1 MIVPASVTFRVA
13 IPAVPPDLAHF
24 AVITPPL
31 VGHLNALQALGRTLV
46 RRGHRVTLLG
56 PEDARRWAWG
66 DIGFHAIGRASHPP
80 GHVERMSRRMGAL
93 VGPLGLPAMI
103 AGLAFDTDMVC
114 RDAPLALG
122 RLGVDAL
129 IVDQMEPGGGL
140 VARATGLPY
149 MSVACALPVER
160 DVDVPP
166 VFLGWDYDPSRRGR
180 ARNRGGH
187 RVADWIMRRHQRT
200 IERNARRFGLPL
212 HGGSREK
219 YGRVADWISPT
230 LSVSQ
235 TIPSLD
241 FPRATTPANFHPV
254 GPLRVHDPRVF
265 RPAGPDGRAWRRD
278 GRPLVF
284 ASLGTLQGARE
295 RLFRAIAGA
304 ARDLDVQL
312 VMVHC
317 GRLTPAQVRRLPGHG
332 APDGP
337 YVTDFV
343 PQGAVLDMADAA
355 VLHGGFNTVLD
366 AAARAVPMVVMP
378 LAFEQPAI
386 ATRLQRAGVA
396 RKLSAWTTGHGGG
409 RHDNL
414 AHEIDRVM
422 HDAAMRPRLDA
433 VRAEI
438 AAAGGAER
446 AADLAEERLLGISR
460 RNVTRLPTSGRA
472 RDERGVA

>member
-1 MIVPASVTFRVA
+1 M
-13 IPAVPPDLAHF
+13 AHF
-24 AVITPPL
+24 AIVSPPL

-56 PEDARRWAWG
+56 PADARAHAWP
-66 DIGFHAIGRASHPP
+66 DIEFRAIGRATHPP
-80 GHVERMSRRMGAL
+80 GHVERMSQRMGRL
-93 VGPLGLPAMI
+93 VGPIGLPAMI
-103 AGLAFDTDMVC
+103 AGLARDTDMVC
-114 RDAPLALG
+114 RDAPAALE
-122 RLGVDAL
+122 RLGVDAV
-129 IVDQMEPGGGL
+129 IADQMEPGGGL
-140 VARATGLPY
+140 VARAARLPY

-160 DVDVPP
+160 DPDVPP
-166 VFLGWDYDPSRRGR
+166 VFTSWDYDPSRKGR
-180 ARNRGGH
+180 SRNRGGH
-187 RVADWIMRRHQRT
+187 RVADWIMRPQLCVLERH
-200 IERNARRFGLPL
+200 ASRFGLPRR
-212 HGGSREK
+212 GGGREK
-219 YGRVADWISPT
+219 YGRSADWLSST

-235 TIPSLD
+235 TVASLD
-241 FPRATTPANFHPV
+241 FPRTRPPGHFHPV
-254 GPLRVHDPRVF
+254 GPLRVHDPRTF
-265 RPAGPDGRAWRRD
+265 RPQGWERD

-317 GRLTPAQVRRLPGHG
+317 GRLSERQVRRLPGHG
-332 APDGP
+332 TSGLH
-337 YVTDFV
+337 VTDFV

-366 AAARAVPMVVMP
+366 ALARAVPSVVMP

-386 ATRLQRAGVA
+386 ATRLVRGGLA
-396 RKLSAWTTGHGGG
+396 RRLSAWTTGHGGG

-433 VRAEI
+433 MRAEI
-438 AAAGGAER
+438 RAAGGAER
-446 AADLAEERLLGISR
+446 AADLAEERLLGISHA
-460 RNVTRLPTSGRA
+460 NVTRLPPPER
-472 RDERGVA
+472 RGVA

>member
-1 MIVPASVTFRVA
+1 M
-13 IPAVPPDLAHF
+13 AHF
-24 AVITPPL
+24 AILTPPL

-46 RRGHRVTLLG
+46 RRGHRVTLVG
-56 PEDARRWAWG
+56 PQDARQWAWP
-66 DIGFHAIGRASHPP
+66 DIGFAAIGHATHPP
-80 GHVERMSRRMGAL
+80 GHVERMSRRMGRL

-103 AGLAFDTDMVC
+103 AGLAADTDMVC
-114 RDAPLALG
+114 REAPAALE

-140 VARATGLPY
+140 VARALSLPH

-160 DVDVPP
+160 DEDVPP
-166 VFLGWDYDPSRRGR
+166 VVLGWDHDPSRQGR
-180 ARNRGGH
+180 RRNRGGH
-187 RVADWIMRRHQRT
+187 RVADWIMRRQTRVLDHHA
-200 IERNARRFGLPL
+200 ARLGLPAR
-212 HGGSREK
+212 GGSSER
-219 YGRVADWISPT
+219 YGRHADWLSPI

-235 TIPSLD
+235 TVEGLD
-241 FPRATTPANFHPV
+241 FPRAAPPATLHHV

-265 RPAGPDGRAWRRD
+265 RPQGWERD

-317 GRLTPAQVRRLPGHG
+317 GRLTARQVERLPGYG
-332 APDGP
+332 EPGGP

-343 PQGAVLDMADAA
+343 PQGAVLEMADAA
-355 VLHGGFNTVLD
+355 VLHGGLNTVLD
-366 AAARAVPMVVMP
+366 ALARAVPMVVMP

-386 ATRLQRAGVA
+386 AARLVRAGVG
-396 RKLSAWTTGHGGG
+396 RRLSAWTTGHGGG

-422 HDAAMRPRLDA
+422 HDVAMRPRLA
-433 VRAEI
+433 AMRAEI

-446 AADLAEERLLGISR
+446 AADLAEERLLGISHA
-460 RNVTRLPTSGRA
+460 NVTRLPTR
-472 RDERGVA
+472 ERGAA